1 MRSGGTASGRGNSQ
15 CEHLEV
21 ETGLLNSRR
30 EGESEGEGHCGWI
43 LEGGMWEAKEGGIG
57 EGARRHSTHHPPGQA
72 GGLDFTPRL
81 MGGPWRDAHTGG
93 T

>member
-43 LEGGMWEAKEGGIG
+43 LEGGMWEAKVGSEREPGGTERIIRQ
-57 EGARRHSTHHPPGQA
+57 ARLAVWISPPGLWV
-72 GGLDFTPRL
+72 GL
-81 MGGPWRDAHTGG
+81 GG
-93 T
+93 TPTQE